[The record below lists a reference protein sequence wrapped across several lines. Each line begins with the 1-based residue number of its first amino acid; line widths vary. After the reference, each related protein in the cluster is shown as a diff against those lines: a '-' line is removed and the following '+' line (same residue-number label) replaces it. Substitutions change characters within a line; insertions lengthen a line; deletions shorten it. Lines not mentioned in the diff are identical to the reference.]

1 VIDGKIRGLRFPS
14 LTEQTVREM
23 SQRSGRQMATPQEA
37 RELDDVALRVQH
49 MDALGIDV
57 QVLHNTL
64 WIEQVA
70 QWPDTEVVL
79 CRSWNRWMAEVWT
92 QGQGRL
98 RWSCVVPTMR
108 LDEAI
113 LQMRE
118 AQAHGAVAVCM
129 RPLEGERLLTNRY
142 FYPIYEEASRLDLAI
157 AIHIANA
164 NPANCDLWRTAPGAE
179 GLFASGFQIFR
190 GPTVVAC
197 HVLLMSELPHVFPTL
212 RWGFIEASSQ
222 WVPWIYHEARNRY
235 KTAGR
240 EFPDDI
246 FGAYKIYVTC
256 ETHDDLPWILKYAGE
271 RSLVIGTD
279 YGHLDPSSDTNAI
292 VAFQQLEEISQET
305 KERILYHNPKAL
317 YNL

>member
-1 VIDGKIRGLRFPS
+1 MG
-14 LTEQTVREM
+14 
-23 SQRSGRQMATPQEA
+23 
-37 RELDDVALRVQH
+37 
-49 MDALGIDV
+49 
-57 QVLHNTL
+57 
-64 WIEQVA
+64 
-70 QWPDTEVVL
+70 DT
-79 CRSWNRWMAEVWT
+79 T
-92 QGQGRL
+92 
-98 RWSCVVPTMR
+98 SCQAPTSAGGGPA
-108 LDEAI
+108 D
-113 LQMRE
+113 
-118 AQAHGAVAVCM
+118 
-129 RPLEGERLLTNRY
+129 
-142 FYPIYEEASRLDLAI
+142 EEASRLNLAI

-164 NPANCDLWRTAPGAE
+164 NPANCDLWWTAPGAE
-179 GLFASGFQIFR
+179 GLFSSGFQIFR

-246 FGAYKIYVTC
+246 FGEYKIYVTC
-256 ETHDDLPWILKYAGE
+256 ETHDDFPWVLKYAGE

-292 VAFQQLEEISQET
+292 VAFQQLEAISQET